1 MYTKGAPVLR
11 ARAPGLHGI
20 ELGLLVG
27 IRVPVNKY
35 NNPHSILWG
44 FRKQCVGPLKV
55 LVGYRGL

>member
-44 FRKQCVGPLKV
+44 FMIHIGMCWPP
-55 LVGYRGL
+55 